1 MPPTVVTALRDHLIA
16 LGIGRDPATP
26 GSLPPIYRDMQTGAP
41 NPVDVGADAVI
52 ELIRTGGVPP
62 RRFEGERR
70 QPIVQVNLR
79 VRKAPMA
86 EVIGEQIE
94 AAILDRRNWLMGT
107 PGSQLRVIES
117 EQVSPLSLVVS
128 DEQGYD
134 YRTSFSFELYRSPVV
149 AVP

>member
-16 LGIGRDPATP
+16 LGIGRDPAVA
-26 GSLPPIYRDMQTGAP
+26 GGLPPIYRDMQTGAP

-52 ELIRTGGVPP
+52 ELVRTGGVPP
-62 RRFEGERR
+62 RAFEGERR

-86 EVIGEQIE
+86 ETVGEQIE
-94 AAILDRRNWLMGT
+94 QAILDRRNWLMGN
-107 PGSQLRVIES
+107 PGAQLRVIES
-117 EQVSPLSLVVS
+117 EQVAPLSLVVA

-134 YRTSFSFELYRSPVV
+134 YRTSFAFELYRDATV